1 MTEALTKSEA
11 VSSLMRAKS
20 RLKALS
26 ERTAE
31 MGERTMGAAVT
42 VGVSFA
48 TGYAYGRGWGERMF
62 PGTQIPLLAAGGAA
76 ALLLGVTGSG
86 GKASDTL
93 AHVGQGIVGADLAI
107 RGSIAGMAARAK
119 AAENSIKPN
128 LAK

>member
-11 VSSLMRAKS
+11 VSSLMRVKS
-20 RLKALS
+20 RLKAMS

-42 VGVSFA
+42 VGVSFG
-48 TGYAYGRGWGERMF
+48 TGYAYGRGWGERMI
-62 PGTQIPLLAAGGAA
+62 PGTQIPLLAAGGAT
-76 ALLLGVTGSG
+76 ALIFGVTGLG

-107 RGSIAGMAARAK
+107 RGSIAGMAAKSK
-119 AAENSIKPN
+119 AAQQNM
-128 LAK
+128 AK